1 MTDVLFHDGK
11 NDYDFSGKLPF
22 SWPRNTKQANLNYFD
37 ATSNPLFN
45 FGYGL
50 TYKEEIFINNLDEGE
65 NSEQKIDSIE
75 LMNGTINDKFIGFIR
90 ESNLAEV
97 QISSNKVSSQNDLIS
112 IDLIDVNIQDDTLKI
127 NVQKSEYLNSFFL
140 LSKEILDLSSLS
152 DGYINLNAR
161 VNDMDGEVKYILSC
175 GVGCFPVLDLTKFLQ
190 ISEDFKDY
198 SIPLKCFTNYS
209 NLDLTKVN
217 LPMYLATQ
225 GPLDIDISKA
235 NISRDEGDVV
245 LSCY

>member
-1 MTDVLFHDGK
+1 M
-11 NDYDFSGKLPF
+11 
-22 SWPRNTKQANLNYFD
+22 
-37 ATSNPLFN
+37 
-45 FGYGL
+45 
-50 TYKEEIFINNLDEGE
+50 
-65 NSEQKIDSIE
+65 
-75 LMNGTINDKFIGFIR
+75 
-90 ESNLAEV
+90 
-97 QISSNKVSSQNDLIS
+97 
-112 IDLIDVNIQDDTLKI
+112 
-127 NVQKSEYLNSFFL
+127 QKSEYLNSFFL

-175 GVGCFPVLDLTKFLQ
+175 GVGCFPVVDLTKFLQ

-217 LPMYLATQ
+217 LPMYLASQ